1 MAEQLLMWGMI
12 DERALV
18 NTDTRKAR
26 TEIGLALL
34 EALCKNSAKIIA
46 SGHVASCGSQWLATY
61 RLYCSR
67 GHE

>member
-26 TEIGLALL
+26 IEIRR
-34 EALCKNSAKIIA
+34 S
-46 SGHVASCGSQWLATY
+46 STVGSFV
-61 RLYCSR
+61 
-67 GHE
+67 